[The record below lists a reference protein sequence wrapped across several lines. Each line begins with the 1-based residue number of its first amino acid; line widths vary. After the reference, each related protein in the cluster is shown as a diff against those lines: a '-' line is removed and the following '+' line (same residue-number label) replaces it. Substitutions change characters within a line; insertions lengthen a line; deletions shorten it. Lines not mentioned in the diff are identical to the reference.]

1 MSLSSEEDEMEEID
15 WNNSSMNLKTDDFG
29 LVKFFTK
36 KSVVYYVGGVMK
48 CDSFD
53 EVEVQF
59 MHKKGGIWKFYY
71 LNVVDNSVIEKQDIL
86 FKLPAPISSGGQR
99 DNNTTSV
106 VSLFVKN
113 ASVSNLWELDV
124 LGIGDPTERKS
135 SEETALAARK
145 LFFETVSSDSSGRYE
160 VRLPWL
166 EGHPALPNNYQIA
179 KRRLESTFKKITKDG
194 YLEAYDQIFKDW
206 LDEGI
211 IEEISEEQPSQECHY
226 LPHRPIIKPNSL
238 STKIRPVFDASAKEK
253 HRPSLNQCLEKGVN
267 LIELIPAIL
276 LRFRQKEIGVISDI
290 RKAFLQIGLHKA
302 DRDFLRFLWIDK
314 TGKERIYRHCR
325 VVFGISSS
333 PFLLAATLDYHL
345 SQMLEKCSSA
355 LLNVSEDTITN
366 LSNSFYVDN
375 CVTTQQD
382 TAAETTQEYSVET
395 TYEEY
400 EYESTFSLSE
410 LSKLEKFVL
419 PPRTTILA
427 LSQSGGDK
435 EEDKKYVVTNHGK
448 ADLFVEVVHLNNQ
461 DDAPQ
466 WCVVQPDQTTE
477 IAIEDSLEQSVL
489 KVSNNSYEE
498 EVSFS
503 AEGGH
508 VIDDLENNIEELL
521 DSDETEIEI
530 VVLEN
535 FSLSPRTAV
544 TVLSQNVEGSNE
556 HPGKYTVTNLGVAAF
571 DIELKRTSP
580 VQTMDLHRKTVQPN
594 TSESF
599 ELTAQFQNTVLE
611 VINTSQTEDAV
622 FRAEGGDV
630 IEDLEDL
637 VRNIDEKVKTVVSH
651 TVTTLESFHLVSRSS
666 VTALMYDP
674 DDVTLSE
681 HHNFT
686 VTNNGQSEIEVEVM
700 YTDSDDREND
710 QYRVVKPNETVVIE
724 HKKDAGIAL
733 LNILNRNYTEVA
745 VITATGGRVV
755 RDIMRKVKQLVSD
768 DKSIMLVNNFHLA
781 PASSVVV
788 MHQVGRFRRR
798 PVYPA
803 GHRKPQ
809 HVVVRRLQYHPGRK
823 PGRLPC
829 KPAVPRPCKPAGR
842 PAGPGRRPFRRPACR
857 PVIRPA
863 QRPDQGAQHPAQGR
877 PHPAQQGHHPA
888 QQQHRPAQQQ
898 HHPAQQQHR
907 PGQQQHHPALQQH
920 HPGQQ
925 QLRPAQQHRPQVGQC
940 RPARRPRIVMRPAV
954 VRKTI
959 VHDRYTVVNHGRRNH
974 EVVRTQVVQPN
985 ETQVLLLEGVHDSSL
1000 KIVNESETDYANF
1013 SAEGGEVVHGF
1024 RYMVRPLRRRPGA
1037 RRCFWGF

>member
-1 MSLSSEEDEMEEID
+1 M
-15 WNNSSMNLKTDDFG
+15 
-29 LVKFFTK
+29 LVQQ
-36 KSVVYYVGGVMK
+36 S
-48 CDSFD
+48 
-53 EVEVQF
+53 
-59 MHKKGGIWKFYY
+59 
-71 LNVVDNSVIEKQDIL
+71 
-86 FKLPAPISSGGQR
+86 
-99 DNNTTSV
+99 
-106 VSLFVKN
+106 
-113 ASVSNLWELDV
+113 
-124 LGIGDPTERKS
+124 
-135 SEETALAARK
+135 
-145 LFFETVSSDSSGRYE
+145 
-160 VRLPWL
+160 
-166 EGHPALPNNYQIA
+166 
-179 KRRLESTFKKITKDG
+179 
-194 YLEAYDQIFKDW
+194 
-206 LDEGI
+206 
-211 IEEISEEQPSQECHY
+211 
-226 LPHRPIIKPNSL
+226 
-238 STKIRPVFDASAKEK
+238 
-253 HRPSLNQCLEKGVN
+253 
-267 LIELIPAIL
+267 
-276 LRFRQKEIGVISDI
+276 
-290 RKAFLQIGLHKA
+290 
-302 DRDFLRFLWIDK
+302 
-314 TGKERIYRHCR
+314 
-325 VVFGISSS
+325 
-333 PFLLAATLDYHL
+333 
-345 SQMLEKCSSA
+345 
-355 LLNVSEDTITN
+355 
-366 LSNSFYVDN
+366 
-375 CVTTQQD
+375 QQD
-382 TAAETTQEYSVET
+382 TTVETTQEYSVET

-400 EYESTFSLSE
+400 EYESTFSVSE
-410 LSKLEKFVL
+410 ISKLEKFVL

-466 WCVVQPDQTTE
+466 WFVVQPDQTTE

-503 AEGGH
+503 AEGGN

-521 DSDETEIEI
+521 DTDETETEI

-556 HPGKYTVTNLGVAAF
+556 HPGKYTVTNHGVAAF

-580 VQTMDLHRKTVQPN
+580 VQTLELHRKTVQPN

-637 VRNIDEKVKTVVSH
+637 VRNIDEQVETVVSH
-651 TVTTLESFHLVSRSS
+651 IVTTLESFHLVSRSS

-686 VTNNGQSEIEVEVM
+686 VTNNGQSEIEVEVT
-700 YTDSDDREND
+700 YTDSDDRDND

-724 HKKDAGIAL
+724 HIKDAGVAL

-745 VITATGGRVV
+745 IITATGGRVV
-755 RDIMRKVKQLVSD
+755 RDIMRKIKQLVSD
-768 DKSIMLVNNFHLA
+768 ENSIMLVNNFHLA

-809 HVVVRRLQYHPGRK
+809 HVVVRRPQHHPGRK

-829 KPAVPRPCKPAGR
+829 KPAVPRPCKPAVR
-842 PAGPGRRPFRRPACR
+842 PAVPGRRPFRRPACR

-863 QRPDQGAQHPAQGR
+863 HRPGQGAQHPAQGR
-877 PHPAQQGHHPA
+877 PHPAQGGHRPAQQGHH
-888 QQQHRPAQQQ
+888 PAQQQ
-898 HHPAQQQHR
+898 HHPAQQQHH
-907 PGQQQHHPALQQH
+907 PAQQQHHPAQQQHHPAQQQH

-925 QLRPAQQHRPQVGQC
+925 QHRPAQQHRPQVGQC
-940 RPARRPRIVMRPAV
+940 RPARRPRIVMRPPV
-954 VRKTI
+954 LRKPI
-959 VHDRYTVVNHGRRNH
+959 VHDRYTVVNHGSHAFTVQIIHVKGRNH

-985 ETQVLLLEGVHDSSL
+985 ETQVLLLEGINGSSL